1 MSLTNPLARLLEC
14 EQGVKDAAKALSK
27 AKHDLRQA
35 KKSALGLC
43 PVCVGDMVP
52 MDAGGN
58 ARVIGINIMTIR
70 PDFISFGV
78 SLDYNGASDF
88 MTMKKVIK

>member
-1 MSLTNPLARLLEC
+1 MSLTNPLSRLLLC
-14 EQGVKDAAKALSK
+14 EQEVKNASKALSK
-27 AKHDLRQA
+27 AKHDLKQA

-43 PVCVGDMVP
+43 PVFIGDLVP

-70 PDFISFGV
+70 PDFVSFGV

>member
-1 MSLTNPLARLLEC
+1 VNSTNPLTHLLEC

-43 PVCVGDMVP
+43 PACIGDMVP